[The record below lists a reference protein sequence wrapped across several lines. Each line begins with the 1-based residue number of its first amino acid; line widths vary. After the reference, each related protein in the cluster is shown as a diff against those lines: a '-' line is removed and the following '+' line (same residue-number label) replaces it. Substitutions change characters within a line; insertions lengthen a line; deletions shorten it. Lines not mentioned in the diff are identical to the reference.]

1 MKFSIFNKLKKAAF
15 ITATAVVGLL
25 SAVASPDAMAHGE
38 RAQEP
43 FLRMRSIQW
52 YDMQWSKDTVKV
64 NDEMILS
71 GKFRVFPDWPNAL
84 QEPKVSFLNIGIP
97 GPVFL
102 RTSTEIG
109 DEVQFFSGPLEIG
122 KDYSFKVTVKARKPG
137 EYHMHSQLNMLGN
150 GPVAGPGSWVKIV
163 GDEKDFS
170 SPITTLT
177 GRTVD
182 TMTVGK
188 AEGITWHIIW
198 AVLGAA
204 WLLYWLTQPLFL
216 ARFRALNNGRED
228 VLVTSGHMKLG
239 VAVLVVSLGLIF
251 YGYQSATAKYPNVVP
266 LQTGK
271 AVYNAI
277 DLPAS
282 PAVIKVNDASYDV
295 PGRAMRINVTI
306 TNKGERPLRIGEFS
320 TAGVRF
326 LNAESGIPLDNP
338 AYPKE
343 MLALQ
348 GLKLD
353 NNAPIQPGETRKMTI
368 TAADAIWE
376 LQRLV
381 DLVNDPDSRFGG
393 MLYFYDD
400 AGRRDIASISG
411 TVVPVFT
418 ALKL

>member
-1 MKFSIFNKLKKAAF
+1 MKFNIFNKLKKAAF
-15 ITATAVVGLL
+15 ITATAVVALL
-25 SAVASPDAMAHGE
+25 SAAPPDAMAHGE

-64 NDEMILS
+64 NDEMTLS

-150 GPVAGPGSWVKIV
+150 GPVAGPGSWVKVV

-198 AVLGAA
+198 AVFGAA

-228 VLVTSGHMKLG
+228 VLVTPGHMKLG

-271 AVYNAI
+271 AVYKAI

-282 PAVIKVNDASYDV
+282 PAVITVNDASYDV

>member
-1 MKFSIFNKLKKAAF
+1 MKFNIFKTIKKAAF
-15 ITATAVVGLL
+15 ITATAVVALL
-25 SAVASPDAMAHGE
+25 SATPPAALAHGE

-52 YDMQWSKDTVKV
+52 YDMKWSADTVKV
-64 NDEMILS
+64 NDEMTLT

-84 QEPKVSFLNIGIP
+84 HEPKVSFLNIGIP

-102 RTSTEIG
+102 RTLTEIG
-109 DEVQFFSGPLEIG
+109 GEAQFFSGPLEIG
-122 KDYSFKVTVKARKPG
+122 KDYSFKVAVKARKPG
-137 EYHMHSQLNMLGN
+137 EYHMHSQLNMLSN
-150 GPVAGPGSWVKIV
+150 GPVAGPGSWIKVV

-182 TMTVGK
+182 TLTVGK
-188 AEGITWHIIW
+188 AEGITWHIVW
-198 AVLGAA
+198 AVFGAA
-204 WLLYWLTQPLFL
+204 WLLYWLAQPLFL
-216 ARFRALNNGRED
+216 ARYRALNNGRED

-239 VAVLVVSLGLIF
+239 AAVLVVSLGLIF
-251 YGYQSATAKYPNVVP
+251 YGYQSAIAKYPNVVP
-266 LQTGK
+266 LQSGK
-271 AVYNAI
+271 AVYKSI
-277 DLPAS
+277 DLPQS
-282 PAVIKVNDASYDV
+282 PAVVTVESANYDV
-295 PGRAMRINVTI
+295 PGRAMRITATI
-306 TNKGERPLRIGEFS
+306 TNKGDKPLRIGEFS

-326 LNAESGIPLDNP
+326 LNPESGIPLDNP
-338 AYPKE
+338 TYPKE

-353 NNAPIQPGETRKMTI
+353 NNAPIQPGETRKMVI
-368 TAADAIWE
+368 SAADAIWE

-400 AGRRDIASISG
+400 TGRRDIVSVSG
-411 TVVPVFT
+411 AVVPIFT

>member
-1 MKFSIFNKLKKAAF
+1 MKFNMFRTLKNASA
-15 ITATAVVGLL
+15 IMATAAVALL
-25 SAVASPDAMAHGE
+25 SATPPAALAHGE

-52 YDMQWSKDTVKV
+52 YDMKWSQDTVKV
-64 NDEMILS
+64 NDEMTLS

-84 QEPKVSFLNIGIP
+84 NEPKVSFLNIGLP

-102 RTSTEIG
+102 RTLTEIG
-109 DEVQFFSGPLEIG
+109 GEPQLFSGPLEIG
-122 KDYSFKVTVKARKPG
+122 KDYEFKVTLKARLPG
-137 EYHMHSQLNMLGN
+137 EYHVHSQLNMEKN
-150 GPVAGPGSWVKIV
+150 GPVAGPGSWVKVV

-170 SPITTLT
+170 NPITTLT

-198 AVLGAA
+198 AVFGAA
-204 WLLYWLTQPLFL
+204 WLLYWLAQPVFL
-216 ARFRALNNGRED
+216 ARYRALNNGRED
-228 VLVTSGHMKLG
+228 VLVTPGHMKLG
-239 VAVLVVSLGLIF
+239 AVVLVVTLGLI
-251 YGYQSATAKYPNVVP
+251 YYSYQSAIAKYPNVVP
-266 LQTGK
+266 LQSGK
-271 AVYNAI
+271 AVYKPI
-277 DLPAS
+277 DLPVS
-282 PAVIKVNDASYDV
+282 PAVVTVEGANYDV
-295 PGRAMRINVTI
+295 PGRAMRITATI
-306 TNKGERPLRIGEFS
+306 TNKGDKPLRIGEFS

-326 LNAESGIPLDNP
+326 LNPESGIPLDNP
-338 AYPKE
+338 SYPKE

-353 NNAPIQPGETRKMTI
+353 NNAPIQPGETRKMVI
-368 TAADAIWE
+368 TAADAVWE

-400 AGRRDIASISG
+400 AGRRDIVSVSG
-411 TVVPVFT
+411 PVLPIFT

>member
-1 MKFSIFNKLKKAAF
+1 MKFNIFNKLKKAAF
-15 ITATAVVGLL
+15 ITATTVVGLL
-25 SAVASPDAMAHGE
+25 SLAASPDAMAHGE

-64 NDEMILS
+64 NDEMTLS

-84 QEPKVSFLNIGIP
+84 HEPKVSFLNIGIP
-97 GPVFL
+97 GSVFL

-109 DEVQFFSGPLEIG
+109 GEVQFFSGPLEIG

-137 EYHMHSQLNMLGN
+137 EYHMHSQLNMLSN
-150 GPVAGPGSWVKIV
+150 GPVAGPGSWVKVV

-170 SPITTLT
+170 NPITTLT

-198 AVLGAA
+198 AVFGAA

-266 LQTGK
+266 LQSGK
-271 AVYNAI
+271 AVYKSI
-277 DLPAS
+277 DLPQS
-282 PAVIKVNDASYDV
+282 PAVVTVESANYDV
-295 PGRAMRINVTI
+295 PGRAMRITATI
-306 TNKGERPLRIGEFS
+306 TNKGDKPLRIGEFS

-326 LNAESGIPLDNP
+326 LNPESGIPLDNP
-338 AYPKE
+338 TYPKE

-353 NNAPIQPGETRKMTI
+353 NNAPIQPGETRKMVI
-368 TAADAIWE
+368 SAADAIWE

-400 AGRRDIASISG
+400 TGRRDIVSVSG
-411 TVVPVFT
+411 AVVPIFT

>member
-1 MKFSIFNKLKKAAF
+1 MKLNIFDKFKKAAF
-15 ITATAVVGLL
+15 IAATAVVALL
-25 SAVASPDAMAHGE
+25 SVTPPEAMAHGE

-52 YDMQWSKDTVKV
+52 YDMKWSQDTVKV
-64 NDEMILS
+64 NDEMTLS
-71 GKFRVFPDWPNAL
+71 GKFRVFPDWPHAL
-84 QEPKVSFLNIGIP
+84 KQPESSFLNIGVP

-102 RTSTEIG
+102 RTLTEIG
-109 DEVQFFSGPLEIG
+109 GEAQFFSGPLEIG
-122 KDYSFKVTVKARKPG
+122 KDYSFKVTMKARKPG

-150 GPVAGPGSWVKIV
+150 GPVAGPGSWIKVV
-163 GDEKDFS
+163 GDEKDFG

-182 TMTVGK
+182 TLTVGK

-198 AVLGAA
+198 AVFGAA

-216 ARFRALNNGRED
+216 ARYRALNNGRED

-239 VAVLVVSLGLIF
+239 AAVLVVTLGLIY
-251 YGYQSATAKYPNVVP
+251 YGYQSAAAKYPNVVP
-266 LQTGK
+266 LQSGK
-271 AVYNAI
+271 AAYKPI

-282 PAVIKVNDASYDV
+282 PAVVTVESANYDV
-295 PGRAMRINVTI
+295 PGRAMRITATI
-306 TNKGERPLRIGEFS
+306 TNKGDKPLRIGEFS

-326 LNAESGIPLDNP
+326 LNPESGIPLDNP

-348 GLKLD
+348 GLKLE

-400 AGRRDIASISG
+400 TGKRDVVSVSG
-411 TVVPVFT
+411 AVVPIFT
-418 ALKL
+418 ALKI